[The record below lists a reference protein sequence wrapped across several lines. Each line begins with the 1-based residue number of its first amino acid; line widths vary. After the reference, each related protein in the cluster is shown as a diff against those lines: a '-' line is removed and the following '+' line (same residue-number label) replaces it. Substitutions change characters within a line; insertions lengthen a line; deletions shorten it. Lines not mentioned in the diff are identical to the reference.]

1 MFSRHIGVCLIC
13 ICAQQPFFQ
22 FVGEEDISVDTLM
35 KVCRAGEVEKV
46 KALLAKVGD
55 CVKWLSKCSDGNTPL
70 HAAVAEGHLEV
81 FQLVVESAKL
91 PPAQVASATGFA
103 GRTLLHQACEGD
115 HSNLAQVLIDEFG
128 SDLLAEDDGHHT
140 PPHLAAL
147 NGHGDLTTLLVDKYG
162 YPTESSGTQSTTLLH
177 MACLGAHLELVETL
191 INDYGSEIDTMDSS
205 NNTPLSLAESKGH
218 DDVVALMIKILQNN
232 PRKMFDEQAL
242 QNQTELVTEESFY
255 EDLNLDLQDEHIQNV
270 TVKYHHMHIFL

>member
-1 MFSRHIGVCLIC
+1 MYINVFNNLFS
-13 ICAQQPFFQ
+13 PK

-35 KVCRAGEVEKV
+35 KVCRAGDMEEV
-46 KALLAKVGD
+46 KALLAEVGD

-70 HAAVAEGHLEV
+70 HAAVTEGHLEV
-81 FQLVVESAKL
+81 FQLVVDNTEL
-91 PPAQVASATGFA
+91 PPAQMASATGFA
-103 GRTLLHQACEGD
+103 GRTLLHQACKSG

-128 SDLLAEDDGHHT
+128 SNLHAEDDDHHT

-177 MACLGAHLELVETL
+177 MACLGGHLELVETL
-191 INDYGSEIDTMDSS
+191 INDYGSEIDAIDSS
-205 NNTPLSLAESKGH
+205 NNTALSLAESKGH
-218 DDVVALMIKILQNN
+218 NEVVALIIKTLQNN
-232 PRKMFDEQAL
+232 PRRRFNEQAL
-242 QNQTELVTEESFY
+242 QNQAELVTEESSYY

-270 TVKYHHMHIFL
+270 TVKYHALPPHAYVIVS